1 MNPDRTILEEAK
13 FVGPVD
19 ETWARMA
26 LGALL
31 LRRDKVQDRVGVLSM
46 GERGRVALA
55 KLLLSGVN
63 MLVLDE
69 PTNHLDID
77 ARIALEKA
85 LENYPGTIL
94 FISHDRR
101 FIEYLAD
108 TILMIKK
115 AVFGIIQVRILR
127 ICGSGMKRK
136 KIYYNNGAVYSS
148 NSQFMYLVSPT
159 SLVYQVILSEPM
171 RDIQIL
177 S

>member
-1 MNPDRTILEEAK
+1 
-13 FVGPVD
+13 
-19 ETWARMA
+19 
-26 LGALL
+26 
-31 LRRDKVQDRVGVLSM
+31 
-46 GERGRVALA
+46 
-55 KLLLSGVN
+55 

-101 FIEYLAD
+101 LIEYLAY

-127 ICGSGMKRK
+127 ICGLGMKRK